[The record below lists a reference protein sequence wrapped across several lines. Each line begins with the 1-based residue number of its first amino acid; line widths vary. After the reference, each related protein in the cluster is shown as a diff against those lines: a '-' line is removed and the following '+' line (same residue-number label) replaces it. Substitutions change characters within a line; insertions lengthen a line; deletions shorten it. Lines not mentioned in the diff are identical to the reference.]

1 MEYRETTEK
10 LLALDKEMS
19 ADAKAIVE
27 AYEKQKA
34 ERSKRFKEDVTKV
47 VKEWTVEDMQAWSEQ
62 AYDDDAVD
70 TLFFNTVVMTWALAH
85 RDEVATIGVVMGAD
99 VMDGA
104 SIDHGILK
112 VLGMVASIYENLHD

>member
-99 VMDGA
+99 VMDGT
-104 SIDHGILK
+104 SIGHGILK
-112 VLGMVASIYENLHD
+112 VLGMVTSIYENLHD